1 MKKGQVATY
10 IVIGLIIIII
20 AVLLTYANKEF
31 LSNIYQTQTSKLQKT
46 PQEIEILNKGID
58 DCLDNLVKENLILI
72 GGKVNPLVDELDIKL
87 IKSSPDLVKENL
99 ILIGQKGGTYEI
111 QGINTLYNSSKINIP
126 TIEDI
131 KSQLTLS
138 IKDNIYACKVEDE
151 TDESGEIITEK
162 RFNITYKD
170 PKINTQINNKII
182 ITIDWPLIIS
192 KDNLNFKKQKYS
204 NSYNLNYNKILSV
217 TNQMITQSMTNHSL
231 CITCINDISYNNS
244 IETRIEYTDKNKFI
258 IYLTDNS
265 SIIDN
270 EPYAFVFRGEL

>member
-58 DCLDNLVKENLILI
+58 DCLDN
-72 GGKVNPLVDELDIKL
+72 
-87 IKSSPDLVKENL
+87 LVKENL

-244 IETRIEYTDKNKFI
+244 VETRIEYTDKDKFI